1 MAFHKGHIFNE
12 QMILSNKDFM
22 LDLDS
27 VDLNRTFE
35 MRIRI
40 FKYILAIILLLLN
53 PAFISFRLFIPRNLN
68 ILIMGKRTKP
78 YITE

>member
-1 MAFHKGHIFNE
+1 
-12 QMILSNKDFM
+12 MILSNKDFM
-22 LDLDS
+22 LELDS

-53 PAFISFRLFIPRNLN
+53 SAFISFRLFIPRNLN